1 MESLLQ
7 DLARDVQVN
16 PEKVLLSICT
26 AALCAYV
33 LALLYRVTY
42 SGKKPYNRNFALSLI
57 FMGVLV
63 ALVIALIG
71 GSIARALGVWGAFSV
86 IRYRLRVND
95 AVDLSYVLASVV
107 VGLACGVGEIV
118 EAALATG
125 FLVVLIL
132 IFHASSMGLARPAPR
147 GEPAGPDPVEPD

>member
-33 LALLYRVTY
+33 LALLYRITY
-42 SGKKPYNRNFALSLI
+42 RGKKAYSRNFALSLV
-57 FMGVLV
+57 FMSVLV

-118 EAALATG
+118 EAAMATT

-132 IFHASSMGLARPAPR
+132 IFHVSSMGLARPAGKADADAP
-147 GEPAGPDPVEPD
+147 GAAEDG